1 MPSQN
6 LQLCKGCWG
15 DLTKVNAVVPW
26 GGGRRQEPGARR
38 QEAGGRRQEAGA
50 RRQEAGGRSQEA
62 GARRQEPGGR
72 RQEPGARRQEAGGR
86 STPVKEISGK
96 EDTPGRGAEPC
107 APTGNQNSAVFLW
120 PELS

>member
-1 MPSQN
+1 M
-6 LQLCKGCWG
+6 LLCRG
-15 DLTKVNAVVPW
+15 
-26 GGGRRQEPGARR
+26 E
-38 QEAGGRRQEAGA
+38 
-50 RRQEAGGRSQEA
+50 EAGGRSQEA
-62 GARRQEPGGR
+62 GARSQESGV
-72 RQEPGARRQEAGGR
+72 RRQEAGARSQEAGVRSQESGGR